1 MRKNSAIGLLVGIA
15 LLGSLALAPPVLAQA
30 ILGTAGASNNAVV
43 FPSPGVGLPNPTQ
56 NIVPGLPGGAAAHG
70 VAYYGSDN
78 ALVSDFGSSRVFVVQ
93 ISTATLVDTIP
104 TGAGGYNGQGTIAV
118 APGLNAALACGS
130 SPSLSVIAAPFTAS
144 STITQVPLP
153 GSIASYQTEAIVFNA
168 AGRAFVWNTAGISV
182 LDPPYSSVAFT
193 IPFGNASSGSIAVTP
208 DGNTI
213 LVTDFTASV
222 EVFSAPFSASS
233 VAVPLPVAGASSL
246 DGIAITPDGST
257 ALAVDAGVGG
267 NLWVISAPFN
277 GSSSTQGIVVPIAA
291 GTFEDIGISA
301 DGQLAI
307 MAGNDL
313 GASTIVPF
321 IQAPFTTGGA
331 TVNQVN
337 VTGGR
342 GAGAVRF
349 LPPGLAPGL
358 TITKSGPPTANSGNN
373 ITYTITYGNTGGAD
387 ATGVVIQDPV
397 PAGTTFV
404 SATGGGTLGS
414 GVVTWNI
421 GTVPTGS
428 SGLTVQ
434 FTVNVTATSGT
445 VSNVN
450 YTIAGAGIPAI
461 PGPPVFTQIGGGGPT
476 PTPTVPVPPTA
487 TPGGGPATPVPT
499 LSTTMLALL
508 GIAIAAIAFLVL
520 RRPA

>member
-1 MRKNSAIGLLVGIA
+1 MRKNSALVLSVGIA
-15 LLGSLALAPPVLAQA
+15 VLGCLVLASPVLAQA
-30 ILGTAGASNNAVV
+30 ILGAAGASNNAVV

-56 NIVPGLPGGAAAHG
+56 NIVPGLPAGAAAHG

-78 ALVSDFGSSRVFVVQ
+78 ALVSDFGNSRVFVVQ

-104 TGAGGYNGQGTIAV
+104 TSPGYNGTGSIAV
-118 APGLNAALACGS
+118 APGLNAALACGNS
-130 SPSLSVIAAPFTAS
+130 ASLAVIAAPFTAS
-144 STITQVPLP
+144 SGITTVSLP
-153 GSIASYQTEAIVFNA
+153 GTIAGYQTEAIVFNA

-193 IPFGNASSGSIAVTP
+193 IPLGNGASGSIAISP
-208 DGNTI
+208 DGNTLI
-213 LVTDFTASV
+213 VTDFTASA
-222 EVFSAPFSASS
+222 EVFSAPFTASS
-233 VAVPLPVAGASSL
+233 VPVPVAVTGASQL

-267 NLWVISAPFN
+267 NLWAISAPFN
-277 GSSSTQGIVVPIAA
+277 ASSTTQGIPVPIAA

-313 GASTIVPF
+313 GSSTIVPF
-321 IQAPFTTGGA
+321 IQAPYTTVGA
-331 TVNQVN
+331 TVSQVN

-358 TITKSGPPTANSGNN
+358 TISKSGPPTGTTGSN
-373 ITYTITYGNTGGAD
+373 ITYTITYGNTGGA
-387 ATGVVIQDPV
+387 AANAVVIHDPV

-404 SATGGGTLGS
+404 SATGGGTMAG

-421 GTVPTGS
+421 GTVPAGTTGQ
-428 SGLTVQ
+428 TVQ
-434 FTVNVTATSGT
+434 FTVTVNVANGT

-450 YTIAGAGIPAI
+450 YTIEGTGIPPI
-461 PGPPVFTQIGGGGPT
+461 PGPPVFTQIGTGGAT
-476 PTPTVPVPPTA
+476 PTPTVIVATPTPGAGPTA
-487 TPGGGPATPVPT
+487 PIPT
-499 LSTTMLALL
+499 LSNEVLALL
-508 GIAIAAIAFLVL
+508 AVALAAVAFLVL
-520 RRPA
+520 RRQA